1 MVISLLSRDPPT
13 LLSGLSTRHRIPDPR
28 DLWLNDW
35 PGKHCQIFRGTCSK
49 MLLPPGSPPPPKT
62 RAARVGP
69 WSHLVSTWTLSVPG
83 RAAGTQKRPSAQ
95 PAKAHLGWLASQPL
109 LGAAYLLFILPPVL
123 LTNPQAR
130 AKRCPT
136 GQAPSGLSCT
146 LGSCPPLL
154 CLLCPGAKTLLG
166 QPAGCS
172 RLISKHMASR
182 AWRPVAPQ
190 LAPPLRAGRGAG
202 KGLPLVAL
210 AHSPAIPLP
219 LLLLPLGSSG
229 STRVSEEHSQCC
241 PSWDGKS

>member
-1 MVISLLSRDPPT
+1 MAPGATWSPLGHYP
-13 LLSGLSTRHRIPDPR
+13 SG
-28 DLWLNDW
+28 
-35 PGKHCQIFRGTCSK
+35 GG
-49 MLLPPGSPPPPKT
+49 
-62 RAARVGP
+62 
-69 WSHLVSTWTLSVPG
+69 
-83 RAAGTQKRPSAQ
+83 
-95 PAKAHLGWLASQPL
+95 L
-109 LGAAYLLFILPPVL
+109 LGPRRGHLPSLRRLISAGWHPVPSWEQPTSFSSLPPVL

-130 AKRCPT
+130 AKRCPA

-166 QPAGCS
+166 QPARCS
-172 RLISKHMASR
+172 KLISKHMAST

-210 AHSPAIPLP
+210 AHSSAIPLP

-229 STRVSEEHSQCC
+229 PARVSEEHSQCG
-241 PSWDGKS
+241 PPWDGKS